1 MIVGAL
7 LPSPGCGRVLALF
20 LCARIVGWFFVVGSF
35 VLFGLLPVP
44 IFIGEVL
51 SVLFSF
57 LFLAVWAVAPP
68 CFLGEVLS
76 VFSIPLG
83 LGLVYSLVVSFFPL
97 VINSYLSKKKKKK
110 PPIQFT
116 YVRLKRKGPK

>member
-1 MIVGAL
+1 MIVGAV

-20 LCARIVGWFFVVGSF
+20 LCARIVGWFFVGGF
-35 VLFGLLPVP
+35 VLFGLLLVP

-51 SVLFSF
+51 FVLFS
-57 LFLAVWAVAPP
+57 LLLLAVWVVAPL

-83 LGLVYSLVVSFFPL
+83 LGLVYSLVVAFFAFGNKFL
-97 VINSYLSKKKKKK
+97 LIQKKKKKN
-110 PPIQFT
+110 P
-116 YVRLKRKGPK
+116 LM